1 MAVPALVIVPTSPDG
16 TKVMTIGLSGA
27 PSVPAAAVG
36 MPSNLLQTGG
46 IAVGAGAAAVGAA
59 AAAVGAPGT
68 GVLTPATAM
77 VGLAGTLAVGAV
89 QADNT
94 IAKSDNNDITRY
106 SERLLNIFHHSP
118 C

>member
-46 IAVGAGAAAVGAA
+46 IAIGAG

-94 IAKSDNNDITRY
+94 IAKSDNNDTTIY
-106 SERLLNIFHHSP
+106 SER
-118 C
+118 